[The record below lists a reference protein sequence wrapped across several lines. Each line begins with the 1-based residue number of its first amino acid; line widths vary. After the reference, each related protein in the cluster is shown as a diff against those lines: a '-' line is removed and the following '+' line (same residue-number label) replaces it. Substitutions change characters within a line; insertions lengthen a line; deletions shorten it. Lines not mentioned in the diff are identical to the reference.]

1 MPTLSSA
8 DLRSL
13 YDTVL
18 APRLANLEH
27 DRLILRQAIF
37 ASSLL
42 VGLPLAM
49 QFCGGNDLA
58 YLVAPESVQPW
69 IGITTIVAII
79 AGFSIAIS
87 RYALPGF
94 TAYLNYRAKFK
105 REIVGEIFRA
115 VSPGATYAPDS
126 YIKSEI
132 FDQSGIFSQMGDL
145 RGDDLVRGRIGD
157 TPFEACEIQRSYTTG
172 SGKDSRTVPVFHGL
186 FFRLDFNKTVRGR
199 TVVQP
204 QKPQGITLGSRRD
217 LTAVELENPD
227 FESRFNV
234 FSTDPVEARYIL
246 TPVLMERIL
255 QIQEHTKRPLCL
267 AFVNNRAFV
276 AVDYGRAL
284 FEPSIKDTTS
294 FDSLAEMVEH
304 FGLAELVV
312 HELDLNTRIWT
323 KEVDASLLDEA
334 PAVNPIASMSTGTLT
349 PETLFKHAAGDMYVS
364 EDAGPAPV
372 KPAYTRARIER
383 DGDTAIVRYRLA
395 WWAFMTM
402 AMSLPFIVVGL
413 AAIGM
418 LIDPDWTLATLLA
431 TGELTEEGVTAFRS
445 GALVALGICFVVGGF
460 ISLYWITYVRRVV
473 IARDEILVTRGL
485 GLFARQYPRSNQTR
499 ILQMDNY
506 VYLGKADA
514 VKIVNPSLSPMLPSK
529 DEARWI
535 AWEMRRALN
544 DIVQAQ

>member
-1 MPTLSSA
+1 MPTLSSD
-8 DLRSL
+8 DLRPL

-27 DRLILRQAIF
+27 DRLVLRHAIV

-42 VGLPLAM
+42 AGLPLAM
-49 QFCGGNDLA
+49 QFCGGNELA
-58 YLVAPESVQPW
+58 HLVAPEPVRPW
-69 IGITTIVAII
+69 IGTATIVAII
-79 AGFSIAIS
+79 VGISIAIS

-126 YIKSEI
+126 YIKPQI
-132 FDQSGIFSQMGDL
+132 FDQSGIFSEMGDV

-157 TPFEACEIQRSYTTG
+157 TPFEACEMDRHYSTG
-172 SGKDSRTVPVFHGL
+172 GKNSRTVSVFHGL

-204 QKPQGITLGSRRD
+204 QNPQNISLGSRRG
-217 LTAVELENPD
+217 LTAVTLENPE

-255 QIQEHTKRPLCL
+255 QIQEHTGRPLCL
-267 AFVNNRAFV
+267 SFVNNRAFV

-294 FDSLAEMVEH
+294 FAALAEMLEH

-312 HELDLNTRIWT
+312 RELDLNTRIWT
-323 KEVDASLLDEA
+323 KEVDASLLEEA
-334 PAVNPIASMSTGTLT
+334 PAVSPIASMSTGTLT
-349 PETLFKHAAGDMYVS
+349 PETLFKQAAGDMYVA
-364 EDAGPAPV
+364 EDAGPAPI
-372 KPAYTRARIER
+372 KPERTRAIVER
-383 DGDTAIVRYRLA
+383 SSDVAIVRYRLA

-413 AAIGM
+413 AALGM
-418 LIDPDWTLATLLA
+418 LIDPEWTLATLSA
-431 TGELTEEGVTAFRS
+431 TGQLTEEGIDAFRS

-460 ISLYWITYVRRVV
+460 ISMYWVTYVRRVV

-485 GLFARQYPRSNQTR
+485 GLFARQYPRSRQTR

-506 VYLGKADA
+506 VFLGKADA

-529 DEARWI
+529 EEARWV
-535 AWEMRRALN
+535 AWEMRRALSE
-544 DIVQAQ
+544 IVQY